1 MSVPITALYAAIFAL
16 WLTALAINVTVHRV
30 KFAVGV
36 GDGGN
41 PTMLRMM
48 RLHANAAEYLPIAL
62 ILMGTYEVN
71 GGSHLAL
78 HIAGIAMILA
88 RLSHASALWR
98 SAVAGPARQFG
109 QGTTWLVIVALAV
122 LNLWKLA

>member
-1 MSVPITALYAAIFAL
+1 MSVSITALYAAIFAL
-16 WLTALAINVTVHRV
+16 WLTALAINVTMHRV
-30 KFAVGV
+30 KFSVGV

-48 RLHANAAEYLPIAL
+48 RLHANAAEYIPITL

-78 HIAGIAMILA
+78 HITGIAMLVA
-88 RLSHASALWR
+88 RLAHASALWR
-98 SAVAGPARQFG
+98 SAGVGFARRFG
-109 QGTTWLVIVALAV
+109 QGTTWLVIAALAV
-122 LNLWKLA
+122 LNLLKLV